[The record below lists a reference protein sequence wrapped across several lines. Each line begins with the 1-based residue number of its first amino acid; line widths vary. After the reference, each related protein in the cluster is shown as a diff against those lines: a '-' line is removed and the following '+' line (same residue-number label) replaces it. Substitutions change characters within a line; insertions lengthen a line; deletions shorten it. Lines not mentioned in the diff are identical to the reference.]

1 MNASK
6 SMNASYLPW
15 VNALVD
21 DPRRSGE
28 IVRLEAAKVGAFSAD
43 ARAAIATYMLG
54 QMAWEIRELR
64 AQLESRP

>member
-1 MNASK
+1 MTDS
-6 SMNASYLPW
+6 SLPW

-28 IVRLEAAKVGAFSAD
+28 VVRIEASKVGAYSAD

-64 AQLESRP
+64 AQLEARR